1 MPGKTITLIDNYDS
15 FTYNLVQYLGDLGVS
30 CRVLRNDAV
39 SVGDVLA
46 ENPAGI
52 MISPGP
58 SDPDHAGICL
68 DLIKA
73 AAEKQIPL
81 IGVCLGHQAI
91 GQVFGGKVIR
101 APEPLHGKLSE
112 ITHTGTGLFK
122 GIPSPYTVTRYH
134 SLVVERASLPDC
146 LAVTA
151 ETADGL
157 IMGLV
162 HKTLPIHGV
171 QYHPE
176 SIATQHGHAL
186 LKNFTEML

>member
-1 MPGKTITLIDNYDS
+1 MPETITLIDNYDS
-15 FTYNLVQYLGDLGVS
+15 FTYNLMQYLGDLGVPA
-30 CRVLRNDAV
+30 RVFRNDAI
-39 SVGDVLA
+39 SVAEVLA
-46 ENPAGI
+46 DKPSGI

-73 AAEKQIPL
+73 AAEKHIPL

-112 ITHTGTGLFK
+112 ISHNGTGLFK
-122 GIPSPYTVTRYH
+122 GITSPYTVTRYH
-134 SLVVERASLPDC
+134 SLIVERATLPEC
-146 LAVTA
+146 LTVTA

-157 IMGLV
+157 IMGV
-162 HKTLPIHGV
+162 AHKTLPIHGV

-186 LKNFTEML
+186 LKNFVEML